1 MACLVVNSSLLAYTA
16 RLSDSLTRLTCRL
29 IRILCVNLRV
39 ICCMEFS
46 EVKAVRFL
54 LSGYDSAAVGFRY
67 SASFSPVGVVAFV
80 G

>member
-1 MACLVVNSSLLAYTA
+1 
-16 RLSDSLTRLTCRL
+16 
-29 IRILCVNLRV
+29 
-39 ICCMEFS
+39 MEFS